1 MGALTDNILGIGS
14 LALLSFVVAFGARA
28 GYRVAKETLGA
39 ETETV
44 MINENTGQAIV
55 NNYGEIQKVSTER
68 GIMQGRMVGQTY
80 NLSNETPYGKIQYGP
95 DLSAYT
101 LSMIAT
107 TPSFG
112 QNYTGAAVGAN

>member
-1 MGALTDNILGIGS
+1 VDFLNPKETIMVMAGAGV
-14 LALLSFVVAFGARA
+14 LALVFNYGFRM
-28 GYRVAKETLGA
+28 AKESFNS
-39 ETETV
+39 ETEV
-44 MINENTGQAIV
+44 LINENTGQEIV

-68 GIMQGRMVGQTY
+68 GIMAGRMVGQTY
-80 NLSNETPYGKIQYGP
+80 NLSNSTPYGKIAYGP

-101 LSMIAT
+101 LSMAAT